1 MSEPKPTYNI
11 RQIADS
17 TDHFRGVT
25 NMATRCPNCG
35 GMTYKPGPDGLCF
48 DCGVRK
54 DRLDAEQLLNV
65 QQLPAVFW
73 DNTQDGY
80 PLPGDIEI
88 DADNG
93 GNALIEIH
101 QPGRGLYVVFNEGD
115 LEILLAK
122 IRNA

>member
-17 TDHFRGVT
+17 PKQTV
-25 NMATRCPNCG
+25 
-35 GMTYKPGPDGLCF
+35 
-48 DCGVRK
+48 
-54 DRLDAEQLLNV
+54 EQLLNV